1 MFLVRCSWADA
12 LADGVDRARADH
24 GYSVWVV
31 DDGRSVHLYTGSN
44 TVAYHQNDV
53 RDSNDD
59 DGMLPGLPLPRS
71 VPPYCCFVAGATRS
85 RAVAGRRHGRGGH
98 VRDSVLH
105 CQSDEDVL
113 PAHLP
118 HDVFQTRIE
127 CEVGK
132 RFPFWFVCNGV
143 SRLYEKRRTILR
155 TNVRAQGDV
164 CHRSGRTPGI
174 VAADS
179 VYRRSPG
186 DHDLPIPDQFV
197 QNHEDCSLYSSSTV
211 GVKACRVG
219 DVAVCTHSLPAGGV
233 RDRDGGEFLL
243 LHVCYYTEYLRG
255 QEPV

>member
-1 MFLVRCSWADA
+1 MLLFRCSWADA

-59 DGMLPGLPLPRS
+59 DGMLSVLPLPRP
-71 VPPYCCFVAGATRS
+71 VPPHCCFLAGAARP
-85 RAVAGRRHGRGGH
+85 RAVAGRRHGRCGN

-127 CEVGK
+127 C
-132 RFPFWFVCNGV
+132 
-143 SRLYEKRRTILR
+143 
-155 TNVRAQGDV
+155 
-164 CHRSGRTPGI
+164 
-174 VAADS
+174 
-179 VYRRSPG
+179 
-186 DHDLPIPDQFV
+186 
-197 QNHEDCSLYSSSTV
+197 
-211 GVKACRVG
+211 
-219 DVAVCTHSLPAGGV
+219 
-233 RDRDGGEFLL
+233 
-243 LHVCYYTEYLRG
+243 
-255 QEPV
+255 